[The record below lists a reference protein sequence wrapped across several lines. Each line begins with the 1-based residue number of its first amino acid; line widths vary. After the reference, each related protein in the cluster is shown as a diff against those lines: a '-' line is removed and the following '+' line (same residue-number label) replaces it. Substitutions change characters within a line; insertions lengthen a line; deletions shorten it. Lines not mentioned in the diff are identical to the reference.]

1 MAINLDNAQY
11 GKFVQ
16 FAQEQMQAGHA
27 TAIARDGGEVPGGD
41 PLAGHSIAAATGD
54 KVAPLWRS
62 ADNKNANNAT
72 RDLFRQTIVDMFD
85 GEANIPAS
93 VRNAMKMEDYGQGK
107 PLTARRILAV
117 KTELDRIA
125 AGNAAFNADIA
136 RAISDGRM
144 ERLPQEMQDGL
155 VSVVEHFR
163 DVFGADIVPAGKTIA
178 QIVNAA
184 IIASGVK
191 ALADAANAQG
201 RPIAT
206 ADLVGLYDQKA
217 SERLAGEVAGRF
229 ILAKIKALAPEISG
243 TARSIAAQFEVR
255 HPGLQADIAG
265 CANPDEIAAAL
276 HNHEEQIDA
285 FVDLVV
291 RSNAA
296 EKAVEAKATAKLASA
311 LGLDGRFVAAHVPT
325 DELRGAARNLTTRIA
340 AGTAPGSK
348 DPGYDVEAAY
358 DALVDAFVQ
367 KRLNACAAI
376 DSLDLPADVKNRWKA
391 EYISYHNVPPI
402 TPAQL
407 FEVTK
412 VLQGSASALQA
423 ILSGGMSPQETAE
436 ALDGIARTVNHV
448 IREAT
453 GNPRF
458 FDGVGLDEQIPIFGM
473 MLMAAEAKTPALG
486 QAIRNAGAAF
496 LGQIDEYC
504 ESYAQSASPFVKALA
519 IRTNAALISSLTD
532 KDKFL
537 AAMEKETGAALAECG
552 VTDAK
557 VCKDVENAMRKIAGD
572 ALSGATNLKALS
584 DVLAT
589 AKAEAAALA
598 RTLDGIAK
606 VRRSALN
613 VAATAIAASSG
624 LGKGFVL
631 NNLDA
636 RDISSSTGKLRLL
649 YDDVLKK
656 ARNGQGVDNSAAANK
671 ANDII
676 GTFIREKVAIL
687 KEIDE
692 AGFGPAERAEHK
704 LAALRY
710 SDWTDPDI
718 AKVAKGLAG
727 NEALKN
733 AARNLADALSG
744 EAPADLQARDAFLAF
759 GKVLVTTLK
768 GEFKDQA
775 EKWAGSVDD
784 RKRLVRM
791 VVQLL
796 DKEQPG
802 IAEALARMVAPGRF
816 DSVKNLLVAAHNDVR
831 SLRADYDTLRNNNLM
846 GPPAGEPLRSVL
858 NNPALQYDEAK
869 FEECL
874 AQDEIHSFANLVV
887 GSLEDDFPPR
897 NEFNAD
903 KYIAFKTKGRGM
915 IAKYAEGLP
924 QETVPILAR
933 LVRVLDW
940 RGNAAAASEEIVKNY
955 AEDMKAWR
963 DIAPGSP
970 DAKGLQDVLQRR
982 MNDYFKD
989 VLVEPKRFN
998 KGDHSGIFQTFLED
1012 LPRCKYAING
1022 KTIRGKTLQEKM
1034 VPFLESIKDPAKRK
1048 AVSVMINQQMWGDY
1062 TASVA
1067 NRLPFSG
1074 WKAGMQD
1081 EPIDTV
1087 PGIEKFASRDFL
1099 KTGYQLFD
1107 TGPMEFAI
1115 EVAPDESTV
1124 TVRTSSAYP
1133 MHADISVPAAT
1144 TGTCT
1149 VTQEFVIDFT
1159 GAEPAIR
1166 DLRIGQALT

>member
-16 FAQEQMQAGHA
+16 FAQEQMRAGNA
-27 TAIARDGGEVPGGD
+27 TAIARDGGEVPGGG

-125 AGNAAFNADIA
+125 AGNAAFNASIA

-155 VSVVEHFR
+155 ASVVEHFR

-184 IIASGVK
+184 NVASGVK

-243 TARSIAAQFEVR
+243 TARSIAAQFEAR

-265 CANPDEIAAAL
+265 CANPDEIAAVF
-276 HNHEEQIDA
+276 HDHEAQIDA

-572 ALSGATNLKALS
+572 ALAGATDLKALS
-584 DVLAT
+584 DILAT

-598 RTLDGIAK
+598 RTLDG
-606 VRRSALN
+606 
-613 VAATAIAASSG
+613 
-624 LGKGFVL
+624 
-631 NNLDA
+631 
-636 RDISSSTGKLRLL
+636 
-649 YDDVLKK
+649 K
-656 ARNGQGVDNSAAANK
+656 AR
-671 ANDII
+671 
-676 GTFIREKVAIL
+676 E
-687 KEIDE
+687 
-692 AGFGPAERAEHK
+692 
-704 LAALRY
+704 
-710 SDWTDPDI
+710 
-718 AKVAKGLAG
+718 
-727 NEALKN
+727 
-733 AARNLADALSG
+733 
-744 EAPADLQARDAFLAF
+744 
-759 GKVLVTTLK
+759 
-768 GEFKDQA
+768 
-775 EKWAGSVDD
+775 
-784 RKRLVRM
+784 
-791 VVQLL
+791 
-796 DKEQPG
+796 
-802 IAEALARMVAPGRF
+802 
-816 DSVKNLLVAAHNDVR
+816 
-831 SLRADYDTLRNNNLM
+831 
-846 GPPAGEPLRSVL
+846 
-858 NNPALQYDEAK
+858 
-869 FEECL
+869 
-874 AQDEIHSFANLVV
+874 
-887 GSLEDDFPPR
+887 
-897 NEFNAD
+897 
-903 KYIAFKTKGRGM
+903 M

-963 DIAPGSP
+963 DIASGSP

-982 MNDYFKD
+982 MNGYLKYI
-989 VLVEPKRFN
+989 LAGTRGFN
-998 KGDHSGIFQTFLED
+998 MGDHSGIFQTFLED